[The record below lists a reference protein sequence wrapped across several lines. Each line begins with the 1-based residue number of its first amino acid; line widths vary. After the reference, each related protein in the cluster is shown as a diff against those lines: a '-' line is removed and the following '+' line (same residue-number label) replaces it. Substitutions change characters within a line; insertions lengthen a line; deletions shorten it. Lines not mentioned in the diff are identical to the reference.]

1 MFSLYNIIVYS
12 NLISFLTVLKEIL
25 MIKDITYDENL
36 SVKVELMDIKNYPI
50 HSHPDFQIFYVLEGE
65 LSLTLFYATYRLQP
79 GSIHII
85 HSEDVHS
92 IKSIT
97 GSNLVLVLSFDS
109 K

>member
-1 MFSLYNIIVYS
+1 M
-12 NLISFLTVLKEIL
+12 
-25 MIKDITYDENL
+25 
-36 SVKVELMDIKNYPI
+36 
-50 HSHPDFQIFYVLEGE
+50 HPDFQIFYVLEGE

-97 GSNLVLVLSFDS
+97 ESNLVLVLSFDRDYFKS
-109 K
+109 VFPHFVTTVFITNIEEGSFAKRDKTIF